1 MMDHPNIV
9 KLYNYSEN
17 DFGIF
22 IHMEYCNDPSFF
34 QDNIEVT
41 MRPFTEELVL
51 KKYAMD
57 IV

>member
-22 IHMEYCNDPSFF
+22 LHMEYCNDPTYF

-41 MRPFTEELVL
+41 MKPFTEELVL

-57 IV
+57 IA

>member
-9 KLYNYSEN
+9 KLYNYTEN